1 MYSLKVPVWFPSFL
15 VFVPGKGD
23 GSQVFWDG
31 YTRSPQKGAVVKRW
45 IARGVGILVAVLL
58 LIQLIPY
65 GHSHTDPP
73 VVAEPAWDSPQTRE
87 LAVRACF
94 DCHSNET
101 KTYWFSSIAPFSW
114 LIQHDIDEGRR
125 RLNFSDW
132 TGNGREV
139 GEAAETVRE
148 GSMPP
153 IQYKLIHPESHL
165 TDAERTALEQGL
177 QATLQGG

>member
-1 MYSLKVPVWFPSFL
+1 
-15 VFVPGKGD
+15 
-23 GSQVFWDG
+23 
-31 YTRSPQKGAVVKRW
+31 
-45 IARGVGILVAVLL
+45 
-58 LIQLIPY
+58 
-65 GHSHTDPP
+65 
-73 VVAEPAWDSPQTRE
+73 

-101 KTYWFSSIAPFSW
+101 KTYWFSGIAPFSW

-132 TGNGREV
+132 AGNGR
-139 GEAAETVRE
+139 GAREAAETVRE

-153 IQYKLIHPESHL
+153 IQYKLVHPESRL